1 VLVGALVLLAWIPLR
16 ERPGFGTVSNV
27 VVIGIAVDA
36 ALAALPAPDALA
48 ARIAFAAGGIALNA
62 LATALYIGVRL
73 GPGPRDGLMTGLVRR
88 TGGSVRLVRT
98 SIEIV
103 VVAVGWLL
111 GGTLGV
117 ATVVYAL
124 VVGPLVHVLLPRFT
138 VASPDPQRAQS
149 MQVRAAGR
157 TASRSGAIG
166 RPQDSQTP

>member
-1 VLVGALVLLAWIPLR
+1 
-16 ERPGFGTVSNV
+16 
-27 VVIGIAVDA
+27 VVIGVAVDA
-36 ALAALPAPDALA
+36 ALALLPAPSAMA
-48 ARIAFAAGGIALNA
+48 TRIAFAAGGILLNA

-98 SIEIV
+98 SLEVAV
-103 VVAVGWLL
+103 VVLGWAL

-138 VASPDPQRAQS
+138 VALPAREGPRAP
-149 MQVRAAGR
+149 AGR
-157 TASRSGAIG
+157 VA
-166 RPQDSQTP
+166 